1 MDDTRYIRPGLH
13 HEVSVSYPTYR
24 LSFRLG
30 VFFVWVFSVFSP
42 HSCSVL
48 HSSPRF
54 RMNQCQSLTVWK
66 RLVRRMYS
74 YHVSGSTY
82 CFVLNSIELSS
93 KVETGHAINSEYLE
107 ELA

>member
-1 MDDTRYIRPGLH
+1 MDDTRYVRPGF
-13 HEVSVSYPTYR
+13 TTITFR
-24 LSFRLG
+24 LSDSLRG
-30 VFFVWVFSVFSP
+30 FFSIFYSR
-42 HSCSVL
+42 
-48 HSSPRF
+48 RF

-74 YHVSGSTY
+74 YHVVDSTY
-82 CFVLNSIELSS
+82 CFVPNSIELSS